1 MSIYRFSGIWRDR
14 WILKNWAICQGF
26 LYVCGAQQSNHT
38 KLGFVEF
45 LLTKCYRSIETWS
58 QKQKNRQIQDVHTS
72 LWCPEVKMDH
82 IVSNSASQSQRRWI
96 SKLIE
101 FTWIYCK
108 ASTSNFKTS
117 LQQLACHFM
126 LGGAVFKSHLV
137 KFHCD
142 LWQIVVPLSI
152 FKMFCMDLYGFVL
165 QWQGRI
171 YICGGSSASLSH
183 ISCKQSCVS
192 GNHDLAT
199 ISQLWGNDEDY
210 LSAVDCFDPPLAES

>member
-1 MSIYRFSGIWRDR
+1 MSIYRFSGIWRDW

-45 LLTKCYRSIETWS
+45 LLTKCYRSIQTWW

-72 LWCPEVKMDH
+72 LWCTEVKMDH

-101 FTWIYCK
+101 FTWK

-126 LGGAVFKSHLV
+126 LGGAVFKYQISLWLV
-137 KFHCD
+137 ADC
-142 LWQIVVPLSI
+142 I
-152 FKMFCMDLYGFVL
+152 CMDLYGFVL

-199 ISQLWGNDEDY
+199 ISRLWGNDEDY